1 MTACFVAASL
11 GADIIE
17 KHFTLDNNYS
27 KFRDHKLSL
36 NPQDFKEMVTKIREI
51 EMLVGKKEKIIQK
64 CEKEGLKSSRRD

>member
-51 EMLVGKKEKIIQK
+51 EMLVGKKKK
-64 CEKEGLKSSRRD
+64 LFKNVKKRV